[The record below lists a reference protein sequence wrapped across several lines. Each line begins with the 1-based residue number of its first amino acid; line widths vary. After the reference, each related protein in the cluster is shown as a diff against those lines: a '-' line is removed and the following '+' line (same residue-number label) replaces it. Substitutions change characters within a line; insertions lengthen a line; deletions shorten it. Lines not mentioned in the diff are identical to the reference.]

1 VKLTNKSK
9 LSLTMGLQSK
19 QMILILGMLM
29 LISLATAEEV
39 SRKANLVQ
47 CLGKCGDDVLSCV
60 TGCYSRKVENFLGC
74 AMNCEGAD
82 ALCMTSCAISLFPP
96 SARPAP
102 LP

>member
-1 VKLTNKSK
+1 
-9 LSLTMGLQSK
+9 
-19 QMILILGMLM
+19 MILILGMLM

-39 SRKANLVQ
+39 GLKANLVQ
-47 CLGKCGDDVLSCV
+47 CLSKCGDDVISCV

-82 ALCMTSCAISLFPP
+82 ALCMTSCASTLMPP
-96 SARPAP
+96 SARLVP

>member
-9 LSLTMGLQSK
+9 LSLTMSLQSK

-29 LISLATAEEV
+29 LISLATAKDV
-39 SRKANLVQ
+39 GRKPNLVQ

-60 TGCYSRKVENFLGC
+60 TGCYSRKVDNFLGC
-74 AMNCEGAD
+74 ALNCEGAD
-82 ALCMTSCAISLFPP
+82 ALCMTSCASSLMPP
-96 SARPAP
+96 FARPVP